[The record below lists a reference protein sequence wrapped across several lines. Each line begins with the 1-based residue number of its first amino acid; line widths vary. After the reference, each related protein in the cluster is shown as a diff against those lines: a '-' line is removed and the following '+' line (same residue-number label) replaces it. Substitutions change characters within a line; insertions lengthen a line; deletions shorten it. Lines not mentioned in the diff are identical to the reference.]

1 MKLTMKKRKTPL
13 RTCVITREQLPKEQ
27 LLRVVR
33 NKELGVKVDLTGRL
47 NGRGAYVKKDV
58 SVIDKAQKTKA
69 LARHLEVEVPAEI
82 YDELREIIN
91 NG

>member
-1 MKLTMKKRKTPL
+1 MKKRKTPL